1 MAGVGKKCIQ
11 SNTTM
16 TPPNITKKQQEI
28 LKYLYHF
35 RFLNRVQ
42 IQALLNHK
50 DYRLIN
56 AWLKDL
62 TEKQCLNRIYSNK
75 YGENT
80 KPAIYYI
87 GPNGIKFIKEI
98 TNCPRKIIQRLSQ
111 EKDRSE
117 HFIGICQQVADI
129 YINTRKQANDKT
141 SYKAIA
147 NNAFA
152 IPNSNYNFL
161 ADSTIDLVIEETK
174 ESMKKYYA
182 LEVFDS
188 TLRGYMIK
196 KRIKN
201 YFDLYFSNSWEENIS
216 GAFPTILIATETL
229 SMMISAKQIARKLL
243 REYDELENFD
253 MKFSVLKDV
262 SGEGIISDIW
272 ETIEKI

>member
-1 MAGVGKKCIQ
+1 
-11 SNTTM
+11 M

-62 TEKQCLNRIYSNK
+62 TEKQYLNRIYSNK
-75 YGENT
+75 FGENT

-87 GPNGIKFIKEI
+87 GANGIKFIKEI
-98 TNCPRKIIQRLSQ
+98 TNCPRKILQRLNQ
-111 EKDRSE
+111 EKDRSD
-117 HFIGICQQVADI
+117 HFIGMCQQIADI
-129 YINTRKQANDKT
+129 YINTRKQSNDKT

-147 NNAFA
+147 NNAFS

-161 ADSTIDLVIEETK
+161 ADTTIDLVIEETK
-174 ESMKKYYA
+174 ESMKKYYT
-182 LEVFDS
+182 LEVMDS
-188 TLRGYMIK
+188 TLPGHSIK

-201 YFDLYFSNSWEENIS
+201 YFNLYFSNSWEENI
-216 GAFPTILIATETL
+216 GEKFPVILIATETL
-229 SMMISAKQIARKLL
+229 SMMISAKKIAK
-243 REYDELENFD
+243 
-253 MKFSVLKDV
+253 KILKDHEDLEDFEMRFAILKEA
-262 SGEGIISDIW
+262 GGQGLKNDIW
-272 ETIEKI
+272 EK

>member
-1 MAGVGKKCIQ
+1 
-11 SNTTM
+11 M

-62 TEKQCLNRIYSNK
+62 TEKQYLNRIYSNK
-75 YGENT
+75 FGENT

-87 GPNGIKFIKEI
+87 GANGIKFIKEI
-98 TNCPRKIIQRLSQ
+98 TNCPRKILQRLNQ
-111 EKDRSE
+111 EKDRSD
-117 HFIGICQQVADI
+117 HFIGMCQQIADI
-129 YINTRKQANDKT
+129 YINTRKQSNDKT

-147 NNAFA
+147 NNAFS

-161 ADSTIDLVIEETK
+161 ADTTIDLVIEETK
-174 ESMKKYYA
+174 ESMKKYYT
-182 LEVFDS
+182 LEVMDS
-188 TLRGYMIK
+188 TLPGHSIK

-201 YFDLYFSNSWEENIS
+201 YFNLY
-216 GAFPTILIATETL
+216 
-229 SMMISAKQIARKLL
+229 
-243 REYDELENFD
+243 
-253 MKFSVLKDV
+253 
-262 SGEGIISDIW
+262 
-272 ETIEKI
+272 

>member
-1 MAGVGKKCIQ
+1 
-11 SNTTM
+11 M

-62 TEKQCLNRIYSNK
+62 TEKQYLNRIYSNK
-75 YGENT
+75 FGENT

-87 GPNGIKFIKEI
+87 GANGIKFIKEI
-98 TNCPRKIIQRLSQ
+98 TNCPRKIIQRLSN
-111 EKDRSE
+111 EKDRSG

-129 YINTRKQANDKT
+129 YINTKKQADDKT
-141 SYKAIA
+141 LYKAIA
-147 NNAFA
+147 NNAFP

-182 LEVFDS
+182 IEILDS

-196 KRIKN
+196 KRIKK
-201 YFDLYFSNSWEENIS
+201 YFDLYFSNSWEENI
-216 GAFPTILIATETL
+216 GQKFPVILITTETL
-229 SMMISAKQIARKLL
+229 SMMISAKKIAIKML
-243 REYDELENFD
+243 RDYTD
-253 MKFSVLKDV
+253 LKDFEIKC
-262 SGEGIISDIW
+262 STLKEASEKGLISEIW
-272 ETIEKI
+272 EEL